1 MGPLIRKLGIPF
13 RNSQDSCSK
22 LYASSQNLA
31 YKQEVGLSTCDRNIP
46 IWPHFLTITVRSSTI
61 LRPPAFLHC
70 PFRHR
75 PLVHRP
81 FVHRPF
87 SHPSVCPP
95 SLCPPAPFFTVRSST
110 VSLFT
115 GPFLHRPFV
124 YRPFYYR
131 PSFKG
136 PLSTVPFFTVPSV
149 TGCTSD
155 SIDAA
160 PDSIERRQKE
170 QVEQRTHVKGRL

>member
-1 MGPLIRKLGIPF
+1 VLDDPSASQTPERKAQERKQARVFPVANMGPLIRKLGIPF

-70 PFRHR
+70 PFRHC

-95 SLCPPAPFFTVRSST
+95 SLCPPAPFFTVR
-110 VSLFT
+110 
-115 GPFLHRPFV
+115 
-124 YRPFYYR
+124 
-131 PSFKG
+131 
-136 PLSTVPFFTVPSV
+136 LSTVRSTTVLRSRALCPPYHFSPS
-149 TGCTSD
+149 
-155 SIDAA
+155 
-160 PDSIERRQKE
+160 R
-170 QVEQRTHVKGRL
+170 